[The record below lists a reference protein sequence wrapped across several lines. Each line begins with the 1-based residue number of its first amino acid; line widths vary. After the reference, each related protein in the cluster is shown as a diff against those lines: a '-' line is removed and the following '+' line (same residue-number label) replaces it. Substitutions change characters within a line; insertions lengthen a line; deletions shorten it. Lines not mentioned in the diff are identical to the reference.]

1 MGNSEEGS
9 EAASMPRALAVVT
22 RIWTADFSPSA
33 PTTTDDCSRT
43 LFGLGGVQLGSPVVG
58 VPPRTAFSLAT
69 ALPLLFLGSEFGE
82 YIFDAS
88 KGAPAAVL
96 ANFNH
101 DDKYAVASSARFAS
115 GYCHKYGKK
124 NVVSNR

>member
-1 MGNSEEGS
+1 MGNSEDGR
-9 EAASMPRALAVVT
+9 EAAYMPRAIAVVT

-33 PTTTDDCSRT
+33 PTTTEVCSRT
-43 LFGLGGVQLGSPVVG
+43 LFGLGGGVQLGSPDVG
-58 VPPRTAFSLAT
+58 VPPRTALSLAT

-82 YIFDAS
+82 YIFEAS

-101 DDKYAVASSARFAS
+101 DDKYAVAASARFTS
-115 GYCHKYGKK
+115 GHCPHIWKEC
-124 NVVSNR
+124 S